1 MCASLVLK
9 ILFRSACAK
18 KGRERRFCCNAI
30 FKENVFQRVERCR
43 QFVSSCWPLR
53 VFVVEAGNNERQSRS
68 PKVVELPWQC
78 RRRMSLGLFSSSW
91 FASFEKKSSL
101 RKRKEEEEERS
112 RLQIKSLTDELLTR
126 SPKSGGYPRPFLLFC
141 MCVRAISQSRM
152 NERPVAAAIT
162 AFATDRPT
170 RAAIIS

>member
-1 MCASLVLK
+1 MLLSMCASLVLK

-91 FASFEKKSSL
+91 FASFEKKSAL
-101 RKRKEEEEERS
+101 RKKRRRKKPIANQVADWRAIDSFAKEWRIS
-112 RLQIKSLTDELLTR
+112 APLPLVL
-126 SPKSGGYPRPFLLFC
+126 Y
-141 MCVRAISQSRM
+141 VRACH
-152 NERPVAAAIT
+152 
-162 AFATDRPT
+162 
-170 RAAIIS
+170 